1 MSKVLD
7 RRTYKSGDIIIH
19 EGEVANGAFLIQ
31 QGKVEVYTNVGS
43 ERFHLAFVG
52 KEEVVGE
59 MGLINDA
66 PRSASVV
73 AVEPTVCIHVD
84 RPTFEGKIKDA
95 DPFVRALMRILSSRL
110 RRLLATLQ
118 SGGRA

>member
-7 RRTYKSGDIIIH
+7 RRSYKPGDVIMH
-19 EGEVANGAFLIQ
+19 EGELATGAFLIQ
-31 QGKVEVYTNVGS
+31 QGKVEVYTSVGN
-43 ERFHLAFVG
+43 ERFHLAYAG

-73 AVEPTVCIHVD
+73 AVEPTICVHVD
-84 RPTFEGKIKDA
+84 RPTFEGKIRDA

-110 RRLLATLQ
+110 RRLLTTLQ
-118 SGGRA
+118 SGGRV